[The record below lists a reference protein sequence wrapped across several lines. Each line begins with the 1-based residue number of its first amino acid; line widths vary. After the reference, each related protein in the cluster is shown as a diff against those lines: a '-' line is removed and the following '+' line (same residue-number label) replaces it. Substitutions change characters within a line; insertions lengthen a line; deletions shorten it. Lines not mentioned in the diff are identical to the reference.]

1 MQSAPEGSFM
11 DQQLSVRSRR
21 TGLVRASQNITAGVM
36 LLALCLLALWLVR
49 DLSQGTLGAIGPA
62 LLPRA
67 LAVGVGLCGAALIVA
82 GFGRAGAALEG
93 WSARGPLFIMLA
105 VSAFGLTIRPV
116 QLGGLTTPGLG
127 LVVAGPLA
135 IMISGYATPEARFRE
150 LLILALSLTPFCMIL
165 FGDLLNLPIPL
176 FPQPLA
182 DALPADWTQRQTL
195 RATSAALAAAAGVIW
210 LLGRIRRT

>member
-1 MQSAPEGSFM
+1 M
-11 DQQLSVRSRR
+11 DQQILARTQR
-21 TGLVRASQNITAGVM
+21 TGLVRAPQSFVAGVV
-36 LLALCLLALWLVR
+36 LLALALLAFWLVR
-49 DLSQGTLGAIGPA
+49 DLAQGSLSAIGPA

-67 LAVGVGLCGAALIVA
+67 LAVGVGLCGAALIA
-82 GFGRAGAALEG
+82 ASFGRPGEALEG
-93 WSARGPLFIMLA
+93 WSARGPLFVMLA
-105 VSAFGLTIRPV
+105 VTAFGLTIRPV

-127 LVVAGPLA
+127 LLVAGPLA
-135 IMISGYATPEARFRE
+135 IMISGYATPEVRFRD

-195 RATSAALAAAAGVIW
+195 RATAGALTLAALGLW
-210 LLGRIRRT
+210 LLGRAGRAARTGRA

>member
-1 MQSAPEGSFM
+1 M
-11 DQQLSVRSRR
+11 DQQLSIRTRR
-21 TGLVRASQNITAGVM
+21 TGLVRAPQSFVAGVV
-36 LLALCLLALWLVR
+36 LLALALLAFWLVR
-49 DLSQGTLGAIGPA
+49 DLAQGTLNAIGPA

-67 LAVGVGLCGAALIVA
+67 LAVGVGLCGAALIAASFGQA
-82 GFGRAGAALEG
+82 GEALEG
-93 WSARGPLFIMLA
+93 WSARGPLFVMLA
-105 VSAFGLTIRPV
+105 VTAFGLTIRPV

-135 IMISGYATPEARFRE
+135 IMISGYATPEVRFRE

-195 RATSAALAAAAGVIW
+195 RATAGTLAAAAAAIW
-210 LLGRIRRT
+210 LLGRAARTGRA

>member
-1 MQSAPEGSFM
+1 M
-11 DQQLSVRSRR
+11 DQSLPARTQRPGMVRAPQSLAA
-21 TGLVRASQNITAGVM
+21 GLV
-36 LLALCLLALWLVR
+36 LLAVAGLALWLLR
-49 DLSQGTLGAIGPA
+49 DLDAGTLQTVGPA

-67 LAVGVGLCGAALIVA
+67 LAMGVALCGAALIAA
-82 GFGRAGAALEG
+82 GFRRAGEAVEG
-93 WSARGPLFIMLA
+93 WNLRGPLLVMLA
-105 VSAFGLTIRPV
+105 ITAFGLTIRPT

-135 IMISGYATPEARFRE
+135 IMISGFATPEVRIRE

-182 DALPADWTQRQTL
+182 DALPESWTQRDAL
-195 RATSAALAAAAGVIW
+195 RATAAALAAAAIAVW
-210 LLGRIRRT
+210 LLGRFRPNNEA